1 MLASMGLTMGTEYDK
16 GYVIDGK
23 EVLAYLQSDDRQSVQ
38 AAITYLNMQVALDP
52 SFAAKFDLPAIYHSV
67 YDRVK
72 SILSNLVT
80 NNLAKDKDYVKTQ
93 KLEYQ
98 SGLALLA
105 ALVADEA
112 NSQEWFEPSEATSL
126 LVTLHAY
133 LEEHDEEVRAA

>member
-1 MLASMGLTMGTEYDK
+1 MGLTMGTEYDK

-52 SFAAKFDLPAIYHSV
+52 SFSAKFDLPAIYQSV
-67 YDRVK
+67 YDRVR
-72 SILSNLVT
+72 SILSSLVS
-80 NNLAKDKDYVKTQ
+80 NNLAKDKDFVRSQ

-105 ALVADEA
+105 ALVSDEA
-112 NSQEWFEPSEATSL
+112 NSQEWFDPSEATSL
-126 LVTLHAY
+126 LVSLHTY
-133 LEEHDEEVRAA
+133 LEENDEEVRAA